1 MEEINEGENYEENCR
16 KEMLKLKREIKIGK
30 LLLYQK
36 KNELKEQIEQNEK
49 LKIDFNE
56 LYNKIKEISKNVR
69 DYDLQNKNMEYDI
82 NSKIYEKQ
90 KLFNEI
96 NEEKLVPIKNYAENN
111 DDFNYENYEIL
122 IYIKR
127 NFNKNISMNDKVIF
141 VYFFEYVNSS
151 LLYKVL
157 LLFASLLSNKFLF
170 SSLILFG
177 SFIKF

>member
-36 KNELKEQIEQNEK
+36 KNELKEQIERNEK

-111 DDFNYENYEIL
+111 DDFNYENYEIYQRD
-122 IYIKR
+122 I
-127 NFNKNISMNDKVIF
+127 
-141 VYFFEYVNSS
+141 
-151 LLYKVL
+151 
-157 LLFASLLSNKFLF
+157 
-170 SSLILFG
+170 
-177 SFIKF
+177 